1 MRLFP
6 VILFSFSLVGQ
17 PIPVVGEMPVGA
29 APVGDASNTG
39 PAVPAAS
46 GNLIGGDRRA
56 SDNAGRVF
64 YRWSVVAVGAA
75 NAADAVSSWNTQEAN
90 PFVAG
95 PGTQFGVA
103 SLAIKSGFVVTS
115 LLIQRVA
122 LRHRPDWRKRLA
134 WMNVITAGVLG
145 QVARHNLSVR

>member
-6 VILFSFSLVGQ
+6 VILFSFSLAGQ

-29 APVGDASNTG
+29 APVGDAKNTG

-46 GNLIGGDRRA
+46 GLLGRDDRGRE
-56 SDNAGRVF
+56 NAGRAF
-64 YRWSVVAVGAA
+64 YRWSVVAVVAA

-122 LRHRPDWRKRLA
+122 LRHRPDWRKRMA